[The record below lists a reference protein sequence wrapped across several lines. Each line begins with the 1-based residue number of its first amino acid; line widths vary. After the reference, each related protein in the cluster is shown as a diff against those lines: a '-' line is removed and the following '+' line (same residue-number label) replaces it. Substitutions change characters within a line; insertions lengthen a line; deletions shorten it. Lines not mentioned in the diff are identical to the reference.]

1 MGKKRQIVLCDTN
14 ILFELLKG
22 NEKVKWNLEKI
33 GDDSI
38 AFSIITHA
46 EAYAGCSKK
55 DMNSLKSFFAKYQS
69 FHINEEASKLFHGL
83 IISNHSR
90 HSKWIPDALIAATAL
105 SNNLEVFTLNRKD
118 FDFIPGLKL
127 YNPKG

>member
-1 MGKKRQIVLCDTN
+1 MAKKNQIVLCDSN

-22 NEKVKWNLEKI
+22 NEKIKNNLEKI
-33 GDDSI
+33 GDESI

-46 EAYAGCSKK
+46 EAYAGASKK
-55 DMNSLKSFFAKYQS
+55 DMNSLKSFFAKYKLY
-69 FHINEEASKLFHGL
+69 HINEEASKLFHGL
-83 IISNHSR
+83 IISNHR
-90 HSKWIPDALIAATAL
+90 RDSKWIPDALIAATAL

-127 YNPKG
+127 FNPM